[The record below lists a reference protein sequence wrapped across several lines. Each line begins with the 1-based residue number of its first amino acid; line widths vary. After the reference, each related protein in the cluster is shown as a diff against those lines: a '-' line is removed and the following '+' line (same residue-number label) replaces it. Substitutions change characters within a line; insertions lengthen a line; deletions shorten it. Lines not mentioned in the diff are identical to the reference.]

1 VTTVVLVR
9 HGRTTAN
16 ASGVLAGWT
25 PGVHLDDTGRQQAKE
40 LAERLGR
47 LPVDG
52 IVTSPLQRCRETAEI
67 LAGAYGND
75 VPVRSDVD
83 LAECRYGDWTN
94 RPLAELRT
102 DPLWA
107 AVEHVP
113 STVQFPGGE
122 SLAGVQA
129 RALASVRRWSVRFG
143 PGGVFLVV
151 SHGDVIKAVLADA
164 LGMHLDMFQRIVV
177 EPCSLSAV
185 MYGGL
190 RPTVLR
196 MNDVGGDLAGLRPP
210 AQHTD
215 AARLGGGDS
224 APVHDDAPAPWF
236 ADGEAAGGTAAG
248 DG

>member
-1 VTTVVLVR
+1 MTTVLLVR

-16 ASGVLAGWT
+16 AAGVLAGWT
-25 PGVHLDDTGRQQAKE
+25 PGVLLDDAGRQQAKA
-40 LAERLGR
+40 LAERLGG
-47 LPVDG
+47 LPVDA

-67 LAGAYGND
+67 LAGAYAND
-75 VPVRSDVD
+75 VLVRTDVD

-113 STVQFPGGE
+113 SSVQFPAGE

-129 RALASVRRWSVRFG
+129 RALAAIRRWNSRLG
-143 PGGVFLVV
+143 PDAVYLAV
-151 SHGDVIKAVLADA
+151 SHGDVIKSVLADA

-177 EPCSLSAV
+177 EPCSVSVVA
-185 MYGGL
+185 YGSL

-196 MNDVGGDLAGLRPP
+196 VNDIGGDLSGFRAHRPP
-210 AQHTD
+210 AGE
-215 AARLGGGDS
+215 AARIGGGDS
-224 APVHDDAPAPWF
+224 GVPGPAGS
-236 ADGEAAGGTAAG
+236 ALGEGTAEAAPGGG
-248 DG
+248 